1 MRMVCRELW
10 RRQVPILKSAGV
22 CVLCA
27 LLAGST
33 FVAVCVGLGI
43 NAGGTVEPAKRWP
56 PILAGALGCTV
67 LLVTWS
73 ALYFSIKQQARL
85 DENRQSLANAAIA
98 LRDAQLAAL
107 QYQLQPHFLFNSLNA
122 ISTLVFEG
130 NRVDAGM
137 MISRLADL
145 LRSTLESIDEPVVYL
160 ETELNTARQYLA
172 IEEVRFGPRLQVI
185 VDVEP
190 QALATRVPRFI
201 LQPLLENAIRHGV
214 SKRLD
219 GGRIWLSAQ
228 VRNGFLRLSVMS
240 EGEDNQMDSDG
251 KFLSDN
257 GFGFGL
263 ANTRKRLLHSYG
275 SGATIVTNQR
285 PQQMFEVIL
294 SIPVPPDRDLVK
306 E

>member
-1 MRMVCRELW
+1 
-10 RRQVPILKSAGV
+10 
-22 CVLCA
+22 
-27 LLAGST
+27 
-33 FVAVCVGLGI
+33 
-43 NAGGTVEPAKRWP
+43 
-56 PILAGALGCTV
+56 V